1 MKKATFRRVIFYML
15 IFSLTFTSVSTVLVR
30 PVEVQASSGVME
42 GWEIFVGILSSL
54 GFFSSSS
61 SAGQTYYD
69 KFMNWVDET
78 TNFEDQVYSMF
89 PTLPADLVEQGVEQT
104 TANHMQI
111 SLMRSIVKLFDAG
124 AFTSSDDISGNFS
137 YNDGCKVTYE
147 LVSGHLRMV
156 ETYDNVNTVI
166 IFECDVN
173 KLVSGRKLS
182 FSLGKANLYL
192 ADKEATEEAIK
203 TYTLNL
209 LNFLKKV
216 VFNWIKSQAKSFSKN
231 KVMLNNSSYSS
242 ININDSSVSIK
253 NSIYLYLKNDIEY
266 SFFKSSETSLDYHP
280 GIGLANLISSGQLDF
295 EQLYSKYNMSFPSE
309 FFAYYV
315 CNTYNGGNLNAIDIY
330 FSEDLSGC
338 SFFYNNNHLYKID
351 SSGNSDLMK
360 FYYITRY
367 CTKLFSQCLD
377 EKSVSIRCMPF
388 FINTDSM
395 YYYTFQLFGF
405 DDYSRVFSSYEN
417 YLNGVSYED
426 EAKQYIFYGSSDYA
440 ASDDSDVYVPDS
452 SIYDNLV
459 KNIEANSASTEQ
471 LAAALAAAQAAN
483 AKALEDV
490 KDSIDSGNEA
500 TASAL
505 QKILDAVLLLPN
517 SIVTNLNPDIT
528 SIKDFLSSLNKAI
541 DNNLPVIQDVADNG
555 ALTVEKVNELVNSLN
570 GALEKDGVLGG
581 VNERVNDVA
590 EDVNTLTKAISTAI
604 DGSNSISVSVNRPI
618 YKNNQEEPE
627 DDFNLGIFGIL
638 FFLFSIFFKILRL
651 FFDCLMFLFTL
662 HNVKASP
669 YFLNDG
675 MLQGLNW
682 MKKIGIKGELLN
694 VSLYQFLFVLVRIV
708 IIFSVVKLIRKW
720 VNKL

>member
-1 MKKATFRRVIFYML
+1 MKATFRRVIIYML
-15 IFSLTFTSVSTVLVR
+15 IFSLTFTSVSTAVVR

-89 PTLPADLVEQGVEQT
+89 PTLSTDLVEQGVEQT

-137 YNDGCKVTYE
+137 YNDGCIVTYE

-173 KLVSGRKLS
+173 KFVSSRKLS

-203 TYTLNL
+203 AYTLNL
-209 LNFLKKV
+209 VNFLKKV
-216 VFNWIKSQAKSFSKN
+216 IFNWINEKVKFYTSNKSKICDSVSPTHISDNSLSVKKSVYRFLMNDISKIYFTGCRYDSSAILGNFIMTSNVDFSNIFEKNSYVMPSNFICYYFFETDSRNPQVHLYFTEDLTDYSLVVNSGKLYKVNSSGVFSDIECYHLLYSDYSTGHISFNKFGSFSLKN
-231 KVMLNNSSYSS
+231 KEFSDY
-242 ININDSSVSIK
+242 IYK
-253 NSIYLYLKNDIEY
+253 NSYGYSCYLYELYGLDFSNIYNSVEDYNNDI
-266 SFFKSSETSLDYHP
+266 SVDK
-280 GIGLANLISSGQLDF
+280 QLGST
-295 EQLYSKYNMSFPSE
+295 L
-309 FFAYYV
+309 
-315 CNTYNGGNLNAIDIY
+315 
-330 FSEDLSGC
+330 
-338 SFFYNNNHLYKID
+338 
-351 SSGNSDLMK
+351 
-360 FYYITRY
+360 
-367 CTKLFSQCLD
+367 
-377 EKSVSIRCMPF
+377 
-388 FINTDSM
+388 
-395 YYYTFQLFGF
+395 
-405 DDYSRVFSSYEN
+405 
-417 YLNGVSYED
+417 
-426 EAKQYIFYGSSDYA
+426 YGSSDYA

-555 ALTVEKVNELVNSLN
+555 ALTVEKVNELVNLLN